1 MQAKNH
7 DRPQRRMI
15 LRMLP
20 TLLCL
25 GTAAAQSIDEELP
38 LPRWEKEPPVMKSE
52 AGDHFNSLLPP
63 DPLLP
68 ALPAPQGLLQ
78 SGPRLG
84 DTQPSLMPGYGD
96 LGPMDLSLFL
106 HGSILQQQSQ
116 RPARTPTPALA
127 LRDLP
132 QDIVHSLLDAPVNEL
147 IIDPQNLIPE
157 IARGDLERL
166 LAFHASESSIRLYM
180 LVIDADQK
188 LPDTLDVS
196 RLAHGALSRQPSC
209 LAIYP
214 LGEPWRT
221 RLLLSQSVHTAA
233 TSSGLADMAA
243 DCIRDAQ
250 QADDEAA
257 QIQRYAV
264 RLSTRLFWLQKSLVL
279 SPNKVAA
286 SGPHLLE
293 VVGQDTSSEPPSGAI
308 DLRLWLALAAI
319 AVSLLALIAILRLK
333 RQSASSRKSTH
344 SHTWIL
350 LEPETSPR
358 LGGAFSG
365 GAGAVVSFKR

>member
-1 MQAKNH
+1 
-7 DRPQRRMI
+7 MI
-15 LRMLP
+15 LRILQTM
-20 TLLCL
+20 LCL
-25 GTAAAQSIDEELP
+25 STAAAQSIDEELP
-38 LPRWEKEPPVMKSE
+38 LPRWEKEPPIIKSE
-52 AGDHFNSLLPP
+52 AGNHFNSLLPA

-96 LGPMDLSLFL
+96 VEPMDLSLFL
-106 HGSILQQQSQ
+106 HGSILQQQSK

-132 QDIVHSLLDAPVNEL
+132 QDIVRSLLDAPANEL
-147 IIDPQNLIPE
+147 LIDSQNLVPE
-157 IARGDLERL
+157 ITRGDLERL
-166 LAFHASESSIRLYM
+166 LAFHAGESTIRLYM

-188 LPDTLDVS
+188 LPDTLDLT

-221 RLLLSQSVHTAA
+221 RLLLSQSVHTSV
-233 TSSGLADMAA
+233 TSAGLADMAA
-243 DCIRDAQ
+243 DCIRDAH
-250 QADDEAA
+250 QAEDEAV

-279 SPNKVAA
+279 SLNKVTA
-286 SGPHLLE
+286 SGPRLLE
-293 VVGQDTSSEPPSGAI
+293 VVGQDTNSGQSQGTI

-319 AVSLLALIAILRLK
+319 AVALLALIVILLFK
-333 RQSASSRKSTH
+333 RQSSSSRKSTH